1 MQNRAKPSATAAS
14 DQRHSALDDL
24 LLILLRS
31 MQALKEAFM
40 VVKTLLYSF
49 TAVSILGCSACF
61 AQSLNYGKVESTYK
75 EQKPDGTADKASP
88 KLYQNAVKGSHYKNV
103 TIEMRK
109 AGGDSTSAGKP
120 FLATSPALTTQG
132 TVGGSTGPTKPSLP
146 TTSRQR

>member
-1 MQNRAKPSATAAS
+1 
-14 DQRHSALDDL
+14 
-24 LLILLRS
+24 
-31 MQALKEAFM
+31 MQALKEAIM

-49 TAVSILGCSACF
+49 AAVSILGCSVCF
-61 AQSLNYGKVESTYK
+61 AQSLNYGKVETTYK
-75 EQKPDGTADKASP
+75 EQKSDGTDKASP

-109 AGGDSTSAGKP
+109 AGGDPKSAGKP

>member
-1 MQNRAKPSATAAS
+1 
-14 DQRHSALDDL
+14 L
-24 LLILLRS
+24 
-31 MQALKEAFM
+31 QALKEAFM
-40 VVKTLLYSF
+40 IVKTLLYSF

-61 AQSLNYGKVESTYK
+61 AQSLNYGKVEYK
-75 EQKPDGTADKASP
+75 YTPQKQDGTADKASP

-109 AGGDSTSAGKP
+109 AGGDPKSAGKP

-132 TVGGSTGPTKPSLP
+132 TVGGGTGPTKPSLP